1 MRNPR
6 LYFTIELGIFYPYR
20 GQNSVLDVK
29 FRGNTKLI
37 EENKKGYTKKQIDFI
52 DRNKNKSVIYYTD
65 KYIFDSKK
73 FTFVFQGIPNIAS
86 DDDLNDLFSKK
97 CQFDPTMDYDINDK
111 QTEVV
116 TTKTED
122 GTVKKIIKSENFI
135 DSLPDCPDVENTGF
149 YIEKKN
155 WKYLVRNIMR
165 KKPTLLIGPTGTGK
179 TELILMACKRLGIN
193 CEVHDMGA
201 MQDPL
206 TDLLGCHRIKDGN
219 STFDYAKFVDDVQKP
234 GVILLDELS
243 RAPLMTNNILFPC
256 LDSRRELP
264 LAIADSEGP
273 RSVKVHP
280 DCVFIATANI
290 GSEYSG
296 TQDIDAALMNRFL
309 PLKVDYIPK
318 QYEIELISTRCKL
331 DMNDAQTIVEF
342 ANKMRVKYKEG
353 VVNFPVS
360 TRENIAI
367 GELVSDGFDIVDA
380 INFII
385 CNKFNDEDVKPV
397 KQLMM
402 TFS

>member
-6 LYFTIELGIFYPYR
+6 LYFIIEQGIFYPYR
-20 GQNSVLDVK
+20 GQNSVLDAK
-29 FRGNTKLI
+29 FRGNSKLI
-37 EENKKGYTKKQIDFI
+37 EDNLKGYTVKQKDFI
-52 DRNKNKSVIYYTD
+52 FRNQNKPVIYYTD
-65 KYIFDSKK
+65 KYIFDPKK
-73 FTFVFQGIPNIAS
+73 FIFSFQGIPNVAS

-97 CQFDPTMDYDINDK
+97 CQFDPTKNYDINNDNN
-111 QTEVV
+111 EV
-116 TTKTED
+116 TITKSED
-122 GTVKKIIKSENFI
+122 GSVKKIIESEKLI
-135 DSLPDCPDVENTGF
+135 DTLPDCPNIENTGF
-149 YIEKKN
+149 YVESKN
-155 WKYLVRNIMR
+155 WKYLVRNIKK

-179 TELILMACKRLGIN
+179 TELILMACKQLGIN

-206 TDLLGCHRIKDGN
+206 TDLLGCHRIKDG
-219 STFDYAKFVDDVQKP
+219 SSIFDYAKFVSDVQKP

-296 TQDIDAALMNRFL
+296 TQEIDAALMNRFL
-309 PLKVDYIPK
+309 PLKVDYMPVK
-318 QYEIELISTRCKL
+318 NEVEVLKNRCKISE
-331 DMNDAQTIVEF
+331 DDAVTIVKF
-342 ANKMRVKYKEG
+342 ANAMRQGNKSGAIMY
-353 VVNFPVS
+353 PVS
-360 TRENIAI
+360 TRENIAM
-367 GELVSDGFDIVDA
+367 GEMIADGFDMIDA
-380 INFII
+380 VNFVV
-385 CNKFNDEDVKPV
+385 CNKFNDDDVKPV

-402 TFS
+402 TLN

>member
-37 EENKKGYTKKQIDFI
+37 EENQKGYTQKQKDFI
-52 DRNKNKSVIYYTD
+52 ARNRNKGVIYYTD

-86 DDDLNDLFSKK
+86 DDDLNDLFVKK
-97 CQFDPTMDYDINDK
+97 CQFDPTRDYDLNEE
-111 QTEVV
+111 QTEVRI
-116 TTKTED
+116 TKDED
-122 GTVKKIIKSENFI
+122 GTIKKIVESENFI
-135 DSLPDCPDVENTGF
+135 DTLPDCPNVENTGF
-149 YIEKKN
+149 YIENKN
-155 WKYLVRNIMR
+155 WKYIVRNIMR

-179 TELILMACKRLGIN
+179 TELILMACKQLGIN

-206 TDLLGCHRIKDGN
+206 TDLLGCHRIKDGS
-219 STFDYAKFVDDVQKP
+219 STFDYAKFVSDVQKP

-296 TQDIDAALMNRFL
+296 TQEIDAALMNRFL
-309 PLKVDYIPK
+309 PLKVDYMPAK
-318 QYEIELISTRCKL
+318 NEIEVLRKRCNISE
-331 DMNDAQTIVEF
+331 DDAATIVKF
-342 ANKMRVKYKEG
+342 ANVMRQENRKGSIMY
-353 VVNFPVS
+353 PVS
-360 TRENIAI
+360 TRENIAM
-367 GELVSDGFDIVDA
+367 GEMIADGFDMIDA
-380 INFII
+380 VNFVI

-402 TFS
+402 TLS